1 MTFSTEIKLNDGFQS
16 SVIRKGNKAYSSTFY
31 HTLPA
36 QISVAVAA
44 TIITSAVTLPP
55 QPINPGSASTLGI
68 QSPHSAKLLSQ
79 SAITTFVTELQ
90 SQSKSLSFE
99 DAQILRKVI
108 LSKSKP
114 GIPRF

>member
-1 MTFSTEIKLNDGFQS
+1 MTFITEIKLNDGFPS
-16 SVIRKGNKAYSSTFY
+16 LATGKGSKAYTSSFY
-31 HTLPA
+31 HRLPT
-36 QISVAVAA
+36 QISIAVAA

-55 QPINPGSASTLGI
+55 QPINPSSATTLGI
-68 QSPHSAKLLSQ
+68 QSPHSERLLSQ

-90 SQSKSLSFE
+90 SRSQSLSSE